1 MKAILFQMPIM
12 PIMTFA
18 PSYWCIRSANPF
30 GRQKCPGSQL
40 LHLEA
45 LGQEIGSQSLKDLR
59 IYENQRW
66 FKKNSKN
73 SKDLHRDVRA
83 ALPGSSAVGGRPITA
98 ARRGGNG
105 WRQHQWHQCR
115 LQRDQRIYGFPR
127 HPARHV
133 ATACHGTSSTFFTE
147 SIYTVAPLPCRNRA
161 VPCGTFIPCVVAS
174 FFSQDHII
182 FTYIHIWSHT
192 ITWTRNDLDPGHLS
206 STYQHHILKRPIHPY
221 TSYTNTVHT
230 LPELQNRVPAMM
242 VFLKAKCNFTVSSK
256 LVAGCCKGWNLHGRL
271 QGVVQLIE
279 DAHLQSSGRKYVK
292 CIKNKNQKS
301 RVFRTLSA

>member
-1 MKAILFQMPIM
+1 MSRLSTLAFRSLRARNWLSKSQRSENLWESKVIQKKLKKLKR
-12 PIMTFA
+12 
-18 PSYWCIRSANPF
+18 PSPWR
-30 GRQKCPGSQL
+30 
-40 LHLEA
+40 
-45 LGQEIGSQSLKDLR
+45 
-59 IYENQRW
+59 
-66 FKKNSKN
+66 
-73 SKDLHRDVRA
+73 
-83 ALPGSSAVGGRPITA
+83 PGSSSRKLCRWRKANNSSA
-98 ARRGGNG
+98 AR
-105 WRQHQWHQCR
+105 WKR
-115 LQRDQRIYGFPR
+115 LTPAPVTPVSPSTRPTDLRLSTAPR
-127 HPARHV
+127 AARCNSLSRHIEHLFHWKHLHR
-133 ATACHGTSSTFFTE
+133 C
-147 SIYTVAPLPCRNRA
+147 TVTMPNRA

-174 FFSQDHII
+174 FSSQDHII